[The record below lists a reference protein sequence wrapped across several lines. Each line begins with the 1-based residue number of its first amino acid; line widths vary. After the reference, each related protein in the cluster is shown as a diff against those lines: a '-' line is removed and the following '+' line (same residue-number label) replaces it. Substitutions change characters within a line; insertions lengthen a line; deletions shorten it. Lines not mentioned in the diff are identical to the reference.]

1 MKFTIRVFHLPS
13 NKSISPVIRRRKLVT
28 KDNACYLQTN
38 RTFLLYFTDFQ
49 VVISLFLYSVYLSQN
64 KVFL

>member
-1 MKFTIRVFHLPS
+1 MKFTIGILHLPS
-13 NKSISPVIRRRKLVT
+13 NKSISPVIRRRKLVS

-38 RTFLLYFTDFQ
+38 RTPLLYLTDFQ
-49 VVISLFLYSVYLSQN
+49 VAILLFLYSIYLSRN